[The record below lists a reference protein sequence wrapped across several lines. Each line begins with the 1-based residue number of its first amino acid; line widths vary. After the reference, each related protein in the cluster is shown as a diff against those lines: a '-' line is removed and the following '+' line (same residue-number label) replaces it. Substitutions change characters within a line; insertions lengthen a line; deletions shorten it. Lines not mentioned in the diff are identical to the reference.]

1 MKKGSTIAATQ
12 FDGIAAFLRVAER
25 RSFRAAAADLG
36 VSPSA
41 VSQTIKA
48 LETRIGVALISR
60 TTRSVGL
67 TEAGQRFLDRARP
80 AAEDFAA
87 AVEAARSLGEHPSGL
102 LRITVPRAMVA
113 PVIEPVL
120 ADFCHAYPKIEVE
133 IVADSGFVDIVEGGF
148 DAGIRLG
155 ESLQTDMIRVRLT
168 PQFHFCVVG
177 TPDYLD
183 RRGRPQRPG
192 ELTGHSCIRFR
203 YVHSGV
209 IYRWEFQENGR
220 AFEVAIDGPV
230 IVNEEA
236 LTLAMAK
243 RGLGLAYVAR
253 PLVADA
259 LADGRLEAVLEPFLP
274 LSAGV
279 FLYYPSR
286 AQMLPKLRAFVDFMH
301 SAINR
306 FGDTKHL

>member
-48 LETRIGVALISR
+48 LEARVGVALISR

-80 AAEDFAA
+80 AADDFAA
-87 AVEAARSLGEHPSGL
+87 AIEAARSLGDHPSGL
-102 LRITVPRAMVA
+102 LRITVPRAVIA

-120 ADFCHAYPKIEVE
+120 ADFCQAYPEVE
-133 IVADSGFVDIVEGGF
+133 IEVVADSGFVDIVEGGF

-155 ESLQTDMIRVRLT
+155 ESLQADMIRVRLT
-168 PQFHFCVVG
+168 PPFDFCVVG
-177 TPDYLD
+177 TPDYLN
-183 RRGRPQRPG
+183 RRGRPQRPD
-192 ELTGHSCIRFR
+192 ELAGHSCIRFR
-203 YVHSGV
+203 QGSSRA
-209 IYRWEFQENGR
+209 IYRWEFEENGR
-220 AFEVAIDGPV
+220 AFEVAIGGPV

-236 LTLAMAK
+236 LTLAMAR

-259 LADGRLEAVLEPFLP
+259 LADGSLEAVLEPFSP
-274 LSAGV
+274 SSAGV

-286 AQMLPKLRAFVDFMH
+286 AQVLPKLRAFAEFMQ
-301 SAINR
+301 STIGR
-306 FGDTKHL
+306 FDDAERH